1 MQMNILKAFVIVA
14 TALAMSSPAFAG
26 RSEDQIMQH
35 DRAVKRLQAERA
47 LAGPVGE
54 KGKVGP
60 GMRSDRSD
68 PRTWNFG
75 HPTERIRR

>member
-1 MQMNILKAFVIVA
+1 MTILKAFVVA
-14 TALAMSSPAFAG
+14 AAALAVSTPVFAG
-26 RSEDQIMQH
+26 RDEAQIMQH

-75 HPTERIRR
+75 HPTEKVRR

>member
-1 MQMNILKAFVIVA
+1 MKILTAIVVTGA
-14 TALAMSSPAFAG
+14 SLAVASPANAG
-26 RSEDQIMQH
+26 RDEAQIMQH

-54 KGKVGP
+54 TGKVGP
-60 GMRSDRSD
+60 GMRSDRTD

>member
-1 MQMNILKAFVIVA
+1 MNILRALVIA
-14 TALAMSSPAFAG
+14 GTALAVSSSAFAG
-26 RSEDQIMQH
+26 RDEAQIMQH
-35 DRAVKRLQAERA
+35 DRAVKRLQAERS

-60 GMRSDRSD
+60 GMKQD

>member
-1 MQMNILKAFVIVA
+1 MNIFKALVIA
-14 TALAMSSPAFAG
+14 GTALAVSSPAFAG
-26 RSEDQIMQH
+26 RDEAQIMQH
-35 DRAVKRLQAERA
+35 DRAVKRLQAERG

-60 GMRSDRSD
+60 GRQAD